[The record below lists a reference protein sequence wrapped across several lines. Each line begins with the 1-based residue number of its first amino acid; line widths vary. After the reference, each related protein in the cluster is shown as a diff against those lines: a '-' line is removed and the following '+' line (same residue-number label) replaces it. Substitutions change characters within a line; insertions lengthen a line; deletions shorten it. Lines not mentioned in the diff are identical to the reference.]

1 MPVRLLCA
9 ALCAGLLLVPA
20 AAPAASSPSGDAPA
34 LAKKKAKKKKCKKKR
49 VRVKVAGRTRCV
61 PIGRALPKPKAI
73 DPRLAIVRAGLTP
86 AIGHVPDPKNKV
98 PPPAE
103 KLYRQFDPQALK
115 GMEKAVAM
123 AIPRLDTL
131 ALKRRPLARAGAS
144 EESGNSF
151 STTIGGVKID
161 GRLSIAIDAVGQL
174 VGTAEITQTRDQGG
188 GRTISVTTRMPIR
201 LSHQGFETKGG
212 SCPTADGKV
221 DAVDS
226 VGITVQTE
234 FRSDNGKTLD
244 EYFIYEVA
252 DESDPLQGMVGDDAK
267 LDTLEIKS
275 IEDVTEKAGGSI
287 FGGSIV
293 HGSIVRNTVVD
304 MRTGAYD
311 PHVTLVN
318 VGVTLA
324 GVLNVLSPLIRS
336 QVAERLKAA
345 ADKGFAAT
353 VKYEIDRFREL
364 EAIWREPNRCAR
376 LSFGRANESLT
387 LAAGEGGDES
397 VRLDATRG
405 GSPSQ
410 ADWTLP
416 AQENGE
422 FSFADHSSN
431 PTRFSY
437 RATRAG
443 KGVKVRATVRAV
455 SKAGIA
461 EQSWV
466 QKTKE
471 EEGIQTIEGSFGG
484 ELSGAT
490 VIGPPSAQKWSG
502 VVSLHRLTPPDG
514 GPSSGLFAVTSG
526 NVSVDLSGTESSGAT
541 GCLQA
546 GSAQA
551 PIAGGTMTVSG
562 PGGGVP
568 YQYDIQLSM
577 PFLAVK
583 ATRHTC
589 PKAAQEAGW
598 EGTEFDAAPAW
609 KLNVSGQESG
619 DGLGFAG
626 SVKESF
632 GAPPFVSSIEESW
645 NLHGKP

>member
-9 ALCAGLLLVPA
+9 ALCAGLFLVPA
-20 AAPAASSPSGDAPA
+20 ASTAASPSPADGPA
-34 LAKKKAKKKKCKKKR
+34 LAKKKPKKKCKKNR
-49 VRVKVAGRTRCV
+49 VRVKAAGRTRCLPV
-61 PIGRALPKPKAI
+61 GRALPKPKAI

-86 AIGHVPDPKNKV
+86 AIGRVPDPKNKV

-123 AIPRLDTL
+123 AIPRLDAL
-131 ALKRRPLARAGAS
+131 ALKRRPLARAQAS

-188 GRTISVTTRMPIR
+188 GKTISVTTRMPIR

-252 DESDPLQGMVGDDAK
+252 DESDPLQGIVGDDAK

-336 QVAERLKAA
+336 QVAERLKIA

-364 EAIWREPNRCAR
+364 EATWREPNRCAR
-376 LSFGRANESLT
+376 LEFGKANESLT
-387 LAAGEGGDES
+387 LAAGEGGEES

-405 GSPSQ
+405 GSPPR
-410 ADWTLP
+410 ADWTLS

-422 FSFADHSSN
+422 FSFASHSSN
-431 PTRFSY
+431 PTNFSY
-437 RATRAG
+437 RATKTG
-443 KGVKVRATVRAV
+443 KGVKVKATVRAV

-466 QKTKE
+466 QKTRPE
-471 EEGIQTIEGSFGG
+471 DGIQTIEGSFGG
-484 ELSGAT
+484 ELTGAT
-490 VIGPPSAQKWSG
+490 VTGPPSTQKWSG

-514 GPSSGLFAVTSG
+514 GPSSGLFVVTSG

-541 GCLQA
+541 GCLQS

-551 PIAGGTMTVSG
+551 PISGGTMTVSG
-562 PGGGVP
+562 PGEGVP
-568 YQYDIQLSM
+568 YQYEIQLTM
-577 PFLAVK
+577 PFLVVK

-589 PKAAQEAGW
+589 PKAAQEAGY
-598 EGTEFDAAPAW
+598 EGTEFDATPAW
-609 KLNVSGQESG
+609 KLTVSGQESG
-619 DGLGFAG
+619 DGLGFTG

-632 GAPPFVSSIEESW
+632 GAPPFLSWIEESW